1 MQENKK
7 MSASPDAKP
16 TLGQLWL
23 TCFML
28 GVTGFGGVLPL
39 MHRALVEKKRWLS
52 EQRFAELLGLCQF
65 LPGGNAVNLC
75 VATGVE
81 FHGIKGGF
89 IALVGLL
96 TAPLLVIVCLGNI
109 WLLWHDNPLVA
120 SVFAGISA
128 AAAGLIIATGL
139 KILRSMPRA
148 LTSWLILGGI
158 IVAIALFRLPLLPV
172 LLVAVPLSII
182 LSYRKHTS

>member
-1 MQENKK
+1 MQITQTT
-7 MSASPDAKP
+7 SVAKP
-16 TLGQLWL
+16 TLWQLYQA
-23 TCFML
+23 CFML

-81 FHGIKGGF
+81 FQGLKGGAV
-89 IALVGLL
+89 ALAGLL
-96 TAPLLVIVCLGNI
+96 TAPLLVILCLGNI
-109 WLLWHDNPLVA
+109 WILWHDNPVVA

-139 KILRSMPRA
+139 KLILTMPRA
-148 LTSWLILGGI
+148 VTAWVIMGGI
-158 IVAIALFRLPLLPV
+158 ILAIAVIRLPLLPV
-172 LLVAVPLSII
+172 LLVAVPLSIA
-182 LSYRKHTS
+182 LSYRKQSS

>member
-1 MQENKK
+1 
-7 MSASPDAKP
+7 
-16 TLGQLWL
+16 
-23 TCFML
+23 ML

-52 EQRFAELLGLCQF
+52 DTRFAELLGLCQF

-89 IALVGLL
+89 VSLAGLI

-109 WLLWHDNPLVA
+109 WSRWHDNPVVA

-128 AAAGLIIATGL
+128 VAAGMIIATGL
-139 KILRSMPRA
+139 KLLIAMPR
-148 LTSWLILGGI
+148 TVISWLIMGGI
-158 IVAIALFRLPLLPV
+158 IIAIAVLRLPLLPV
-172 LLVAVPLSII
+172 LLVAVPLT
-182 LSYRKHTS
+182 LFVMYRKHK

>member
-1 MQENKK
+1 
-7 MSASPDAKP
+7 
-16 TLGQLWL
+16 
-23 TCFML
+23 ML

-89 IALVGLL
+89 VALVG
-96 TAPLLVIVCLGNI
+96 
-109 WLLWHDNPLVA
+109 
-120 SVFAGISA
+120 
-128 AAAGLIIATGL
+128 
-139 KILRSMPRA
+139 
-148 LTSWLILGGI
+148 
-158 IVAIALFRLPLLPV
+158 
-172 LLVAVPLSII
+172 
-182 LSYRKHTS
+182 